1 MSKFERIIIYG
12 ILVISLLFSTFA
24 LCRTYPR
31 YISYEECNLGF
42 DYLGAIIAIVSLA
55 VAIFVAVQ
63 IYQSFNLKRD
73 IDEQNRKLLNDAMD
87 KFADKISALRKE
99 LGELKDEV
107 EKKCEKSYVD
117 EKIQQE
123 RNKEV
128 LNDMYQMSLENMRN
142 KDYPLAFIGFCNVA
156 IMANKNKE
164 ENFLIRSIEWAISL
178 IEQEENEIVSG
189 INKCKFQRIREEL
202 GKIEANGIKDILDYI
217 CRWCISCGLYVRLG
231 AISCKRQ
238 KGRRIIWEHW

>member
-1 MSKFERIIIYG
+1 MKNDDMSKFGRIIIYG
-12 ILVISLLFSTFA
+12 ISGASFILSIAA

-42 DYLGAIIAIVSLA
+42 DYMGAIIAIVSLA

-87 KFADKISALRKE
+87 KFADKISTLRKE

-128 LNDMYQMSLENMRN
+128 LNDMYQMSLEYMRN
-142 KDYPLAFIGFCNVA
+142 ENYPLAFIGFCNVA
-156 IMANKNKE
+156 IIANKNKE
-164 ENFLIRSIEWAISL
+164 EIFLIRSIEWAISL
-178 IEQEENEIVSG
+178 IEQEENEITSG
-189 INKCKFQRIREEL
+189 INKYKLQRVMEEL
-202 GKIEANGIKDILDYI
+202 GEIKANGIKDILDF
-217 CRWCISCGLYVRLG
+217 ISK
-231 AISCKRQ
+231 STSK
-238 KGRRIIWEHW
+238 

>member
-1 MSKFERIIIYG
+1 MGIAKLKIGNMNLRNILSIWRAKKLNYNKKNNDMGKFERIIIYG
-12 ILVISLLFSTFA
+12 ISVVSFILSIAA

-73 IDEQNRKLLNDAMD
+73 IDEQNERLLGNAVD
-87 KFADKISALRKE
+87 KFTDKISTLQKE
-99 LGELKDEV
+99 LDNLKDEV
-107 EKKCEKSYVD
+107 KEKCKSYVD
-117 EKIQQE
+117 GKLQQE
-123 RNKEV
+123 RDKKV

-156 IMANKNKE
+156 IIANKNKE

-189 INKCKFQRIREEL
+189 INKCKFQRLE
-202 GKIEANGIKDILDYI
+202 KN
-217 CRWCISCGLYVRLG
+217 
-231 AISCKRQ
+231 
-238 KGRRIIWEHW
+238 WER